1 MRPEEYS
8 DLDTRQLV
16 WEKVMEALQTT
27 ILFDVARIAE
37 HNKAVTNEVMRGSQ
51 ELDMQ
56 AMNFILN
63 CLLPN
68 STLSGQQSSEAQ
80 KILEQTLV
88 QIIDRGCGNQP
99 ASSSS
104 SQTANLSRYC
114 FHNMFELCRY
124 QPVAPVTDAAQ
135 PVGQGSP
142 TSEAFQTSISEIKLK
157 IARIATPIL
166 INRCKQ
172 TLKRFIKDEQKVGSV
187 GLSKSR
193 ISEVVFILDKL
204 RDLDCY
210 PTSQMQRLSSASYGS
225 QRLSNASVAGGNFKK
240 SHLIELMPMLSELI
254 LNNE

>member
-1 MRPEEYS
+1 
-8 DLDTRQLV
+8 
-16 WEKVMEALQTT
+16 
-27 ILFDVARIAE
+27 
-37 HNKAVTNEVMRGSQ
+37 
-51 ELDMQ
+51 MQ

-172 TLKRFIKDEQKVGSV
+172 TLKRFIKDEQPGLVNQRFSDHETALHTTGEFNHHLVSSLCLVSV
-187 GLSKSR
+187 FSTT
-193 ISEVVFILDKL
+193 D
-204 RDLDCY
+204 
-210 PTSQMQRLSSASYGS
+210 
-225 QRLSNASVAGGNFKK
+225 
-240 SHLIELMPMLSELI
+240 MLC
-254 LNNE
+254 